1 MLRSHS
7 FKHKLTYMMI
17 DVFSVIPTGIFS
29 ILQTNYKGA
38 TFAPLPDEPAIR
50 QISQAAGCFQS
61 FDSFQHVECRSQSD
75 QISFNNMNIFL
86 NVNILRIA
94 DIRACSFS

>member
-1 MLRSHS
+1 
-7 FKHKLTYMMI
+7 MMI
-17 DVFSVIPTGIFS
+17 EVFSVTPTGIFS

-50 QISQAAGCFQS
+50 QISQAADCFQS
-61 FDSFQHVECRSQSD
+61 FDSFQHVECRSQSG
-75 QISFNNMNIFL
+75 QISFNVFL

-94 DIRACSFS
+94 DIRACFFPKALSFL